1 MLNEQQ
7 RCGVFFPWIRCSSH
21 TFKWFIH
28 VNIRWTG
35 AISQGHKQFR
45 CWYATFAV
53 CSTCTWDVNTFTYT
67 RTHTSMSVIASIKAN
82 WSKGKAFFLKKGRN
96 MKYSRDMCKE
106 KKKKAQRWPTAISQS
121 PFYVWNVCGQAK
133 PVCEGATV
141 SKMASHGQARC
152 LSTHRLINLN
162 VCPRSVPSLTVSPH
176 SSSGFSQKA
185 PACQANRPSQA
196 LISGSMF
203 TFYCALWH
211 PLISLIPVWYQIIDT
226 VGLLAKSGVL

>member
-1 MLNEQQ
+1 MSTSDERVQYHKDINNLDADMQPLLCVLLALEM
-7 RCGVFFPWIRCSSH
+7 WIRLLTHALTHPCLLLLPL
-21 TFKWFIH
+21 KQ
-28 VNIRWTG
+28 TG
-35 AISQGHKQFR
+35 A
-45 CWYATFAV
+45 
-53 CSTCTWDVNTFTYT
+53 
-67 RTHTSMSVIASIKAN
+67 KA
-82 WSKGKAFFLKKGRN
+82 KLFFLKKGGTWSIHETCV
-96 MKYSRDMCKE
+96 KK